1 MFLYAKLV
9 LENLL
14 SQDSLAELK
23 DELSQEHFPE
33 GLDAAYERLV
43 VRVLDRPPS
52 SRRKTAST
60 ILGWLVCSPRPL
72 RWREIQSKFCI
83 DPEKGVCNLDNRRLD
98 NCKVICGSLVELSPC
113 ELFKDLVTEDRVSL
127 VHETARR

>member
-43 VRVLDRPPS
+43 VRVLDRPPPP
-52 SRRKTAST
+52 RRKTAST

-83 DPEKGVCNLDNRRLD
+83 DPEKGVCNFDNRRLD